1 MSSAAVD
8 TKKSAAADS
17 GKPKKARLS
26 DRAKAERNLG
36 WKLAGPA
43 FVVMVLVTMYPILN
57 ALYLSF
63 FKYRLTDPAGKK
75 FVGLQNYVSAFKDSL
90 FWEAMW
96 TTLIITLV
104 TVVVELILGFA
115 IAMLM
120 NKIVMPR
127 RTLRTVVLLPYAI
140 ITVVSAFAWKFG
152 FDVST
157 GFVNHWL
164 HTLSFGSFPLDYDWF
179 GQRWSAL
186 FVICLSE
193 IWKTTPFMSLLLLTG
208 LAPGRLLHGGSGQGR
223 RRHVVAAPHEGDPA
237 EHEGRHHGRPAVPHA
252 RRLPHLRQP
261 VRHDRRCQQDDVPVD
276 ARLA

>member
-1 MSSAAVD
+1 ME
-8 TKKSAAADS
+8 KSAATGVAT
-17 GKPKKARLS
+17 GAKRKKAPLS
-26 DRAKAERNLG
+26 DRARAERNLG

-43 FVVMVLVTMYPILN
+43 FVVMCLVTLYPILN

-75 FVGLQNYVSAFKDSL
+75 FVWFQNYASALKDSL
-90 FWEAMW
+90 FWNAMG
-96 TTLIITLV
+96 TTLIITIV

-157 GFVNHWL
+157 G
-164 HTLSFGSFPLDYDWF
+164 LSL
-179 GQRWSAL
+179 
-186 FVICLSE
+186 IH
-193 IWKTTPFMSLLLLTG
+193 I
-208 LAPGRLLHGGSGQGR
+208 
-223 RRHVVAAPHEGDPA
+223 
-237 EHEGRHHGRPAVPHA
+237 
-252 RRLPHLRQP
+252 
-261 VRHDRRCQQDDVPVD
+261 
-276 ARLA
+276 